1 MIARAVLAFLA
12 TAALG
17 AAQGLTERAAI
28 DEALAAHPQLAV
40 LAQRLDAADGQI
52 KQSGLRPNPLFVYQS
67 EDFRTWQSPG
77 HRFWQDS
84 DHFFYLQQTFQTA
97 SKRARQIDVAAQN
110 KRRAEIERDL
120 ARLQIATRVRAA
132 YWDAASAERVR
143 NLYGEILENFR
154 QITSY
159 HDARVREG
167 VMAEADL
174 IRIQLEQ
181 EKLEIAAN
189 TASLDA
195 QRTWIR
201 LLREMGRLDFSGP
214 PKLDPPWE
222 TAIIPGREPTLDD
235 ALARRPELQLARQI
249 LKLNDAQTSYQMAM
263 ARPNVDGVFGYKRSK
278 NFDTV
283 MWGVQV
289 PLPVFNRNQGNIES
303 AVAERRAGEA
313 ALRST
318 ESLIRAEHQAA
329 VLELDIRRRQLRE
342 AVGPLRDRARRTAQ
356 IADAAYRLG
365 GADLLRLLD
374 AQRQRIDAELLYIQT
389 LQGYL
394 QSVTSIDAA
403 AGIIP

>member
-1 MIARAVLAFLA
+1 MIARAVVLALV
-12 TAALG
+12 TAAAG
-17 AAQGLTERAAI
+17 QAQGLTERAAI

-40 LAQRLDAADGQI
+40 LAQRLEAAEGQI
-52 KQSGLRPNPLFVYQS
+52 KQAGFRPNPLFVYQS

-77 HRFWQDS
+77 HRFWQDA

-97 SKRARQIDVAAQN
+97 SKRARGVDVAAQN
-110 KRRAEIERDL
+110 KRRAEIEREL
-120 ARLQIATRVRAA
+120 ARLQIATRVRSA

-154 QITSY
+154 QITAY
-159 HDARVREG
+159 HEARVREG

-189 TASLDA
+189 TASLEA
-195 QRTWIR
+195 QRSWIR
-201 LLREMGRLDFSGP
+201 LLREMGRFDYSGA

-222 TAIIPGREPTLDD
+222 LAVMTSAEPTLEQ
-235 ALARRPELQLARQI
+235 ALEGRPELRLARQI
-249 LKLNDAQTSYQMAM
+249 LRLNDAQTAYQVAL
-263 ARPNVDGVFGYKRSK
+263 ARPNIDGVAGYKRSK

-313 ALRST
+313 AVRST
-318 ESLIRAEHQAA
+318 ESLVRAEHQAA

-356 IADAAYRLG
+356 IADSAYRLG

-394 QSVTSIDAA
+394 QAKTSLDAA
-403 AGIIP
+403 AGVIP